1 MVKGM
6 RTRKTLLV
14 WGLVLLAVLAS
25 FFLLGSEISGELTH
39 FRLNRAA
46 EAAVMAGQL
55 PEALASYRSLL
66 ELNPKDQRASQGL
79 EQTLDQ
85 AVQVLPGGG
94 DLSAEVYILRWL
106 SEAGDWFRFSDVLDR
121 SMVRIPAGSF
131 SMGSDIDRPDER
143 PLHQVALDSY
153 AIDRYE
159 ITNAQYQRYLAATGR
174 PSPPYWEGLQFPQA
188 QGDVAVVGV
197 SWEDAN
203 AYCAWAGKRLPTE
216 AEWENACRSPDNRLF
231 PWGNAW
237 EPARANLDPT
247 PGVFKPTTQPNP
259 GLDPWPLGW
268 DLLRNRP
275 AASSDQGLRP
285 VGSYLDGASPFTVM
299 DMAGNASEWVA
310 DWYNWA
316 GYQELPDQDP
326 LSQGPAWGHVLRGSA
341 WYDPLGNPDW
351 EMEQSRCS
359 ARGSSHDLTDPRIGF
374 RCAR

>member
-1 MVKGM
+1 M
-6 RTRKTLLV
+6 RTRNTLLV

-25 FFLLGSEISGELTH
+25 FFLIGSQISSELTH
-39 FRLNRAA
+39 IRLNRAA
-46 EAAVMAGQL
+46 EAAVAAGRW

-79 EQTLDQ
+79 EKALDQ
-85 AVQVLPGGG
+85 AVQDLPGGG
-94 DLSAEVYILRWL
+94 DVNAEVYILRWL
-106 SEAGDWFRFSDVLDR
+106 SGAGDWFRFSDALDR
-121 SMVRIPAGSF
+121 SMVHIPAGSF
-131 SMGSDIDRPDER
+131 SMGNEHGRLDER

-159 ITNAQYQRYLAATGR
+159 VTNAQYQRYLADTGR

-188 QGDVAVVGV
+188 QGDAPVVGV

-216 AEWENACRSPDNRLF
+216 AEWENACRGPDNRLF

-247 PGVFKPTTQPNP
+247 PGVFNPTAQVNP

-268 DLLRNRP
+268 DMLRNRP
-275 AASSDQGLRP
+275 ADSTAQGLRP
-285 VGSYLDGASPFTVM
+285 VGSFLDGASPFMVM

-310 DWYNWA
+310 DWYNAA
-316 GYQELPDQDP
+316 GYQGLPGQNP
-326 LSQGPAWGHVLRGSA
+326 LNQVPTLGHVLRGSA
-341 WYDPLGNPDW
+341 WFDPLGNLGS
-351 EMEQSRCS
+351 EMELSRCS
-359 ARGSSHDLTDPRIGF
+359 ARSSSQDQADPRIGF